1 MAVGFPIP
9 CDGSWRTLLKKG
21 WEEVVSAC
29 STIDTSGKCVSG
41 AADFR
46 KPRFAVWIGYD
57 F

>member
-1 MAVGFPIP
+1 MF
-9 CDGSWRTLLKKG
+9 
-21 WEEVVSAC
+21 AC